1 MENPKLKAVPIFFS
15 LSDNTLRDI
24 VKVHYS
30 DQQKAMQLAERTVQI
45 NALIDDVFLAGF
57 KAFLNFIPKTLLH
70 EICNDRKTNICL
82 NKLSTQNLL
91 IDLYCSKE
99 TPVLFFD
106 ELDKTLLAS
115 ITKVLE
121 IASAN
126 SRTSAQLISEWVIR
140 RGLHSFFQ
148 QFPQQDLQQWNANL
162 GAELKTSS
170 KAKLIDGLITAT
182 SRNHAP
188 TTKKRVAPPKAE
200 PKPAISP
207 PKKTKVEKADKVEAK
222 PQPVRHIPTVYE
234 NGKMISMNPD
244 LRAKLLRESSSSSTS
259 SSSSASSEIESNEES
274 EEEEVR
280 FVPRPEL
287 EKGITEAE
295 IFNNYTAGEL
305 RVYLKAH
312 DAANGGK
319 IKELIPRV
327 LQILDGTYSRPI
339 PKNKKKKKIAKPPPK
354 KPEAVQ
360 SIGETSHEGATKTIS
375 VSITPDEE
383 AEDDEAKHVPP
394 GDLPLLK
401 AEGEV
406 VESMELEPNLTV
418 FATKV
423 EDDFTTTVPQLDV
436 NSVV

>member
-1 MENPKLKAVPIFFS
+1 M
-15 LSDNTLRDI
+15 
-24 VKVHYS
+24 
-30 DQQKAMQLAERTVQI
+30 
-45 NALIDDVFLAGF
+45 
-57 KAFLNFIPKTLLH
+57 
-70 EICNDRKTNICL
+70 
-82 NKLSTQNLL
+82 
-91 IDLYCSKE
+91 
-99 TPVLFFD
+99 LFFD
-106 ELDKTLLAS
+106 ELDKVLLAS

-162 GAELKTSS
+162 GSELKTSS
-170 KAKLIDGLITAT
+170 KAKLIDGLIAAT

-188 TTKKRVAPPKAE
+188 TTKKRVAPPKDE

-222 PQPVRHIPTVYE
+222 AQPVRHIPTVYE

-244 LRAKLLRESSSSSTS
+244 LRAKLLQEASISTS
-259 SSSSASSEIESNEES
+259 SSPSASSASSTSESREDS
-274 EEEEVR
+274 EEEEIR

-287 EKGITEAE
+287 EKGITEAQ
-295 IFNNYTAGEL
+295 IFNNYTASEL

-339 PKNKKKKKIAKPPPK
+339 PKNKKKKKIAKASPPK

-360 SIGETSHEGATKTIS
+360 GIGEETPEGAVKTIS

-383 AEDDEAKHVPP
+383 AEDDEAKYASP
-394 GDLPLLK
+394 GDLK
-401 AEGEV
+401 AEGEPL
-406 VESMELEPNLTV
+406 ESMELEPNFNV

-423 EDDFTTTVPQLDV
+423 
-436 NSVV
+436 